1 MFMHAHLYDLLD
13 IDEHFI
19 KGRKMLVAG
28 SNKLNVLV
36 VDDRPDVRIS
46 ARFVLEDNHYQVTE
60 AESPTM
66 AKELIKVQQVDLVLL
81 DMNYSR
87 DTTSG
92 DEGLELLAWL
102 NKSDLGIP
110 AIAMTAWSNV
120 ELAVKAMQ
128 LGASDFLEKPW
139 KNQRLLQVVAQQIK
153 VSGLKKQN
161 QKLQQRLDNT
171 EIEKGDY
178 QWLSPCMHELMQQ
191 INSVA
196 SANVAILLT
205 GDNGTGKSQLASY
218 IHAQSQVSSGP
229 FIAVNMGA
237 ISESLFESEMFG
249 HIKGAFTDAK
259 SSRIGRFELAKNG
272 TLFLDEIA
280 NIPLSQQ
287 AKLLRVLETGEY
299 EVLGSSQTQFT
310 SIRMIS
316 ATNGNFKQLIE
327 KELFREDL
335 FYRINTIEFRVPS
348 LKERT
353 LDVVPLAEHFI
364 AMYCKKYAKMSVTLS
379 SEAISAL
386 QDYHWPGNI
395 RELSHLMERA
405 VLLCRNDIL
414 SVTDLNIRPS
424 LNAISPS
431 ASLPMMTLESA
442 EKQLITQA
450 LNLVDQH
457 VPKAAKLLG
466 LTKSSLYRRLEKYV
480 DIQK

>member
-1 MFMHAHLYDLLD
+1 MPAV
-13 IDEHFI
+13 
-19 KGRKMLVAG
+19 GA
-28 SNKLNVLV
+28 SKLNVLV

-60 AESPTM
+60 AESPTI
-66 AKELIKVQQVDLVLL
+66 AKELIKQHQVDLVLL

-92 DEGLELLAWL
+92 EEGLELLAWL
-102 NKSDLGIP
+102 NKADLGIP

-128 LGASDFLEKPW
+128 LGAGDFLEKPW

-171 EIEKGDY
+171 EIDKGDY
-178 QWLSPCMHELMQQ
+178 QWLSPCMHQLMGQ

-218 IHAQSQVSSGP
+218 IHAQSQASSGP

-249 HIKGAFTDAK
+249 HTKGAFTDAK
-259 SSRIGRFELAKNG
+259 SNRIGRFELAKNG

-316 ATNGNFKQLIE
+316 ATNSNFKQLIE

-364 AMYCKKYAKMSVTLS
+364 DMYCKKYGKLPVSLS
-379 SEAISAL
+379 SQAICVL
-386 QDYHWPGNI
+386 QEYHWPGNI

-414 SVTDLNIRPS
+414 SVSDLNIRPVEDATLS
-424 LNAISPS
+424 YVN
-431 ASLPMMTLESA
+431 LPMMTLESA

-450 LNLVDQH
+450 LNQVEQH

-480 DIQK
+480 DLQK

>member
-1 MFMHAHLYDLLD
+1 MA
-13 IDEHFI
+13 I
-19 KGRKMLVAG
+19 KLSPK
-28 SNKLNVLV
+28 KCVLV

-46 ARFVLEDNHYQVTE
+46 ARFVLEDNHYHVNE
-60 AESPTM
+60 AESPAM
-66 AKELIKVQQVDLVLL
+66 AKELIKQQQFDLVLL

-92 DEGLELLAWL
+92 EEGLALLAWL
-102 NKSDLGIP
+102 NKADLGIP

-128 LGASDFLEKPW
+128 LGAGDFLEKPW

-171 EIEKGDY
+171 EIEQGSY
-178 QWLSPCMHELMQQ
+178 QWLSPCMNELMQQ

-196 SANVAILLT
+196 NANVAILLT
-205 GDNGTGKSQLASY
+205 GDNGTGKSQLARY
-218 IHAQSQVSSGP
+218 IHQQSQINNGP

-237 ISESLFESEMFG
+237 ISETLFESEMFG
-249 HIKGAFTDAK
+249 HTKGAFTDAK

-299 EVLGSSQTQFT
+299 EVLGSSQTQVT
-310 SIRMIS
+310 SIRLIS
-316 ATNGNFKQLIE
+316 ATNGNFKELIE

-348 LKERT
+348 LKERS
-353 LDVVPLAEHFI
+353 LDIIPLAEHFI
-364 AMYCKKYAKMSVTLS
+364 GMYCKKYTKTNITLS
-379 SEAISAL
+379 PEAVHTL
-386 QDYHWPGNI
+386 KYYHWPGNI

-405 VLLCRNDIL
+405 VLLCKEHTL
-414 SVTDLNIRPS
+414 SVRDLNIRVSQPG
-424 LNAISPS
+424 NAAITN
-431 ASLPMMTLESA
+431 LPMMTLENA

-450 LNLVDQH
+450 LSQVNQH
-457 VPKAAKLLG
+457 VPNAAKLLG

-480 DIQK
+480 DLQK

>member
-1 MFMHAHLYDLLD
+1 MP
-13 IDEHFI
+13 
-19 KGRKMLVAG
+19 VVG
-28 SNKLNVLV
+28 SSKLNVLV
-36 VDDRPDVRIS
+36 VDDRADVRIS
-46 ARFVLEDNHYQVTE
+46 ARFVLEDNQYQVTE

-66 AKELIKVQQVDLVLL
+66 AKELIKQQQIDLVLL

-92 DEGLELLAWL
+92 EEGLELLAWL
-102 NKSDLGIP
+102 NKADLGIP

-128 LGASDFLEKPW
+128 LGAGDFLEKPW

-171 EIEKGDY
+171 EIDKGDY
-178 QWLSPCMHELMQQ
+178 QWLSTCMHQLMQQ

-218 IHAQSQVSSGP
+218 IHAQSQVSTGP

-249 HIKGAFTDAK
+249 HTKGAFTDAK

-353 LDVVPLAEHFI
+353 LDIVPLAEHFI
-364 AMYCKKYAKMSVTLS
+364 AMYCKKYTKLSVALS
-379 SEAISAL
+379 VEAISAL

-405 VLLCRNDIL
+405 VLLCRDDVL
-414 SVTDLNIRPS
+414 SVSDLNIKSS
-424 LNAISPS
+424 LDVTSPS
-431 ASLPMMTLESA
+431 ANLPMMTLESA

-450 LNLVDQH
+450 LELVEQH

-466 LTKSSLYRRLEKYV
+466 LTKSSLYRRLEKYA
-480 DIQK
+480 DLQK

>member
-1 MFMHAHLYDLLD
+1 MPSAA
-13 IDEHFI
+13 
-19 KGRKMLVAG
+19 KR
-28 SNKLNVLV
+28 KLNVLV

-46 ARFVLEDNHYQVTE
+46 ARFVLEDNQYHVIE

-66 AKELIKVQQVDLVLL
+66 AKELIKQHQVDLVLL

-92 DEGLELLAWL
+92 EEGLELLTWL
-102 NKSDLGIP
+102 NKADLGIP

-128 LGASDFLEKPW
+128 LGAGDFLEKPW

-153 VSGLKKQN
+153 VSGLKKLN

-178 QWLSPCMHELMQQ
+178 QWLSPCMHELMHQV
-191 INSVA
+191 NSVA
-196 SANVAILLT
+196 GADVAILLT

-218 IHAQSQVSSGP
+218 IHAQSQVSRGP

-237 ISESLFESEMFG
+237 ISETLFESEMFG
-249 HIKGAFTDAK
+249 HTKGAFTDAK

-272 TLFLDEIA
+272 TLFLDEIS

-316 ATNGNFKQLIE
+316 ATNSNFKQLIE

-353 LDVVPLAEHFI
+353 LDIVPLAEYFI
-364 AMYCKKYAKMSVTLS
+364 GLYCKKYAKASVTLS
-379 SEAISAL
+379 SEAICAL

-414 SVTDLNIRPS
+414 SVSELNIKPS
-424 LNAISPS
+424 QNATS
-431 ASLPMMTLESA
+431 ASDDLPMMTLENA
-442 EKQLITQA
+442 ERQLITQA
-450 LNLVDQH
+450 LEEVNQH

-466 LTKSSLYRRLEKYV
+466 LTKSSLYRRLEKYA
-480 DIQK
+480 DLQK

>member
-1 MFMHAHLYDLLD
+1 MPS
-13 IDEHFI
+13 
-19 KGRKMLVAG
+19 AG
-28 SNKLNVLV
+28 TNKLNVLI
-36 VDDRPDVRIS
+36 VDDRVDVRIS
-46 ARFVLEDNHYQVTE
+46 ARFVLEDNHYQVIE

-66 AKELIKVQQVDLVLL
+66 AKELINKHQVDLVLL

-92 DEGLELLAWL
+92 EEGLELLAWL
-102 NKSDLGIP
+102 NKADLGIP

-128 LGASDFLEKPW
+128 LGAGDFLEKPW

-171 EIEKGDY
+171 EVVKADY
-178 QWLSPCMHELMQQ
+178 QWLSPCMEELMQQ

-196 SANVAILLT
+196 SANVSILLT
-205 GDNGTGKSQLASY
+205 GDNGTGKSQLASF

-229 FIAVNMGA
+229 FIEVNMGA

-249 HIKGAFTDAK
+249 HTKGAFTDAK

-299 EVLGSSQTQFT
+299 EILGSSQTQCT
-310 SIRMIS
+310 AIRLIS
-316 ATNGNFKQLIE
+316 ATNGNIKQLIE
-327 KELFREDL
+327 KECFREDL

-353 LDVVPLAEHFI
+353 LDIVPLAEHFI
-364 AMYCKKYAKMSVTLS
+364 GVYCKKYTQSSVTLS
-379 SEAISAL
+379 LEASSAL
-386 QDYHWPGNI
+386 KDYHWPGNI

-405 VLLCRNDIL
+405 VLLCKNDML
-414 SVTDLNIRPS
+414 TVRDLNI
-424 LNAISPS
+424 SPS
-431 ASLPMMTLESA
+431 QQVPASNANIPMMTLESA

-450 LNLVDQH
+450 LNQVEQH

-480 DIQK
+480 DLQK

>member
-1 MFMHAHLYDLLD
+1 MQTRS
-13 IDEHFI
+13 
-19 KGRKMLVAG
+19 KP
-28 SNKLNVLV
+28 NVLV
-36 VDDRPDVRIS
+36 VDDRADVRVS

-60 AESPTM
+60 AESPIM
-66 AKELIKVQQVDLVLL
+66 AKELIKLHQVDLILM
-81 DMNYSR
+81 DMNYSL

-92 DEGLELLAWL
+92 EEGLELLTWL
-102 NKSDLGIP
+102 NKADLGIP
-110 AIAMTAWSNV
+110 AVAMTAWSNV

-128 LGASDFLEKPW
+128 LGAGDFLEKPW

-161 QKLQQRLDNT
+161 QKLQQQLDNT
-171 EIEKGDY
+171 QIEEGQY
-178 QWLSPCMHELMQQ
+178 QWLSSCMHELMQQ

-218 IHAQSQVSSGP
+218 IHNQSQVNNGP

-249 HIKGAFTDAK
+249 HTKGAFTDAK
-259 SSRIGRFELAKNG
+259 SSRIGRFELAQNG
-272 TLFLDEIA
+272 SLFLDEIA

-299 EVLGSSQTQFT
+299 EVLGSSQTQVT
-310 SIRMIS
+310 SIRLIS
-316 ATNGNFKQLIE
+316 ATNGNFKELIE

-353 LDVVPLAEHFI
+353 LDITPLAEHFI
-364 AMYCKKYAKMSVTLS
+364 NMYCKKYAKVSIKLNADAMQ
-379 SEAISAL
+379 AL
-386 QDYHWPGNI
+386 QEYHWPGNI

-405 VLLCRNDIL
+405 VLLCRQDTL
-414 SVTDLNIRPS
+414 SASDLNIQPS
-424 LNAISPS
+424 SDVEQLSS
-431 ASLPMMTLESA
+431 ELPMMTLESA
-442 EKQLITQA
+442 ERKLITQA
-450 LNLVDQH
+450 LQQVNQH
-457 VPKAAKLLG
+457 VPNAAKLLG
-466 LTKSSLYRRLEKYV
+466 LTKSSLYRRLEKY
-480 DIQK
+480 DDLQK

>member
-1 MFMHAHLYDLLD
+1 MPISPHP
-13 IDEHFI
+13 
-19 KGRKMLVAG
+19 KN
-28 SNKLNVLV
+28 SVLV
-36 VDDRPDVRIS
+36 VDDRADVRIS
-46 ARFVLEDNHYQVTE
+46 ARFVLEDNQYQVIE
-60 AESPTM
+60 AESPVM
-66 AKELIKVQQVDLVLL
+66 AKELIKLHQVDLVLL

-92 DEGLELLAWL
+92 EEGLALLAWL
-102 NKSDLGIP
+102 NKADLGIP
-110 AIAMTAWSNV
+110 SIAMTAWSNV

-128 LGASDFLEKPW
+128 LGAGDFLEKPW

-161 QKLQQRLDNT
+161 QKLQQRLENT

-178 QWLSPCMHELMQQ
+178 QWCSPCMDELMQQ

-196 SANVAILLT
+196 SAHVAIFLT

-218 IHAQSQVSSGP
+218 IHQQSLVSNGP

-310 SIRMIS
+310 SIRLIS
-316 ATNGNFKQLIE
+316 ASNGNFKQLIE

-353 LDVVPLAEHFI
+353 ADIVPLAEHFI
-364 AMYCKKYAKMSVTLS
+364 TTYCKKYAKPAVSLS
-379 SEAISAL
+379 SEAICAL

-405 VLLCRNDIL
+405 VLLCREDIL
-414 SVTDLNIRPS
+414 SVTDLNIKSSRQVTS
-424 LNAISPS
+424 LSDD
-431 ASLPMMTLESA
+431 LPMMTLEVA
-442 EKQLITQA
+442 EKQLIKQA
-450 LNLVDQH
+450 LNKTSQH
-457 VPKAAKLLG
+457 VPNAAKLLG

-480 DIQK
+480 DLQK